1 MNECSR
7 KMNNENVMDIYNRI
21 LFGYK
26 KEILTLGKMLTDL
39 ESIMLSEIS
48 QAMKGILLVS
58 LTCGI

>member
-1 MNECSR
+1 
-7 KMNNENVMDIYNRI
+7 MNNENVMDIYNRI

-48 QAMKGILLVS
+48 KTEKDKQCM
-58 LTCGI
+58 T